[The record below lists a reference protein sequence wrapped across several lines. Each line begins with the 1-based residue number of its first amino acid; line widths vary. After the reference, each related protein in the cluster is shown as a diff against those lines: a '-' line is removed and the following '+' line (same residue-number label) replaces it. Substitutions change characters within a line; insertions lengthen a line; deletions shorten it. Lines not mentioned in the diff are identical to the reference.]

1 MAITAD
7 KKKRRLLLLTR
18 RFPFNRGE
26 VAAES
31 YLENEIGVLSTYFD
45 EVLAVGTEAQPGD
58 APTCALPGNVTPL
71 ALGCGNTSKDKALL
85 AVKGIA
91 FPLLGGADVRE
102 AYATESVH
110 GIGKRVFRGYF
121 AARAKAKADVLA
133 EELVRFGFEP
143 THIYSFWL
151 YDTALVAAWLTGT
164 YPCARAVARAH
175 GYDLYADRTDV
186 HYLPFR
192 GYLLSK
198 LSGVLPCSKD
208 GEEYINA
215 NWPGHEGK
223 VTTSYLGTREMPDK
237 SGEPLTC
244 PLRVVSCS
252 RIVDVK
258 RVPLLA
264 KAVTLLD
271 AEGLRVEWTHYG
283 DGPQLEEARAA
294 CSLLTHSTAKFAG
307 ALPNDALLGE
317 YTAKHFDVFVNVSS
331 SEGLP
336 LSIMEACGFGIPVI
350 ATDVGGT
357 HEIVS
362 DGVNGFLLPSDCGPE
377 DVAAAI
383 KRFVFLGKAEGSSMR
398 RAARAV
404 WERDFRLEANV
415 EGLVRS
421 LGVDYRNEGE

>member
-1 MAITAD
+1 MWRLLLI

-151 YDTALVAAWLTGT
+151 YDTALVATWLTGT
-164 YPCARAVARAH
+164 YPCARAVARH
-175 GYDLYADRTDV
+175 MGTICMQIV
-186 HYLPFR
+186 PMCIICP
-192 GYLLSK
+192 
-198 LSGVLPCSKD
+198 SGD
-208 GEEYINA
+208 
-215 NWPGHEGK
+215 
-223 VTTSYLGTREMPDK
+223 TSYPSFPECFP
-237 SGEPLTC
+237 
-244 PLRVVSCS
+244 
-252 RIVDVK
+252 
-258 RVPLLA
+258 
-264 KAVTLLD
+264 
-271 AEGLRVEWTHYG
+271 
-283 DGPQLEEARAA
+283 ARK
-294 CSLLTHSTAKFAG
+294 TG
-307 ALPNDALLGE
+307 
-317 YTAKHFDVFVNVSS
+317 
-331 SEGLP
+331 
-336 LSIMEACGFGIPVI
+336 
-350 ATDVGGT
+350 
-357 HEIVS
+357 
-362 DGVNGFLLPSDCGPE
+362 
-377 DVAAAI
+377 
-383 KRFVFLGKAEGSSMR
+383 
-398 RAARAV
+398 
-404 WERDFRLEANV
+404 
-415 EGLVRS
+415 
-421 LGVDYRNEGE
+421 RNT

>member
-143 THIYSFWL
+143 THIYSFCWHK
-151 YDTALVAAWLTGT
+151 G
-164 YPCARAVARAH
+164 C
-175 GYDLYADRTDV
+175 
-186 HYLPFR
+186 
-192 GYLLSK
+192 
-198 LSGVLPCSKD
+198 
-208 GEEYINA
+208 
-215 NWPGHEGK
+215 
-223 VTTSYLGTREMPDK
+223 
-237 SGEPLTC
+237 
-244 PLRVVSCS
+244 
-252 RIVDVK
+252 
-258 RVPLLA
+258 
-264 KAVTLLD
+264 
-271 AEGLRVEWTHYG
+271 
-283 DGPQLEEARAA
+283 
-294 CSLLTHSTAKFAG
+294 
-307 ALPNDALLGE
+307 
-317 YTAKHFDVFVNVSS
+317 
-331 SEGLP
+331 
-336 LSIMEACGFGIPVI
+336 
-350 ATDVGGT
+350 
-357 HEIVS
+357 
-362 DGVNGFLLPSDCGPE
+362 
-377 DVAAAI
+377 
-383 KRFVFLGKAEGSSMR
+383 
-398 RAARAV
+398 
-404 WERDFRLEANV
+404 
-415 EGLVRS
+415 
-421 LGVDYRNEGE
+421 

>member
-143 THIYSFWL
+143 THIQLLPLRHRFGRCL
-151 YDTALVAAWLTGT
+151 
-164 YPCARAVARAH
+164 
-175 GYDLYADRTDV
+175 ADRHVPMCTRRCACTWV
-186 HYLPFR
+186 RSVCRSYRCALFALPGIPPIQAFR
-192 GYLLSK
+192 S
-198 LSGVLPCSKD
+198 
-208 GEEYINA
+208 A
-215 NWPGHEGK
+215 
-223 VTTSYLGTREMPDK
+223 
-237 SGEPLTC
+237 
-244 PLRVVSCS
+244 
-252 RIVDVK
+252 
-258 RVPLLA
+258 
-264 KAVTLLD
+264 
-271 AEGLRVEWTHYG
+271 
-283 DGPQLEEARAA
+283 
-294 CSLLTHSTAKFAG
+294 SLLERRGGIHKRELAG
-307 ALPNDALLGE
+307 P
-317 YTAKHFDVFVNVSS
+317 
-331 SEGLP
+331 
-336 LSIMEACGFGIPVI
+336 
-350 ATDVGGT
+350 
-357 HEIVS
+357 
-362 DGVNGFLLPSDCGPE
+362 
-377 DVAAAI
+377 
-383 KRFVFLGKAEGSSMR
+383 
-398 RAARAV
+398 
-404 WERDFRLEANV
+404 
-415 EGLVRS
+415 
-421 LGVDYRNEGE
+421 